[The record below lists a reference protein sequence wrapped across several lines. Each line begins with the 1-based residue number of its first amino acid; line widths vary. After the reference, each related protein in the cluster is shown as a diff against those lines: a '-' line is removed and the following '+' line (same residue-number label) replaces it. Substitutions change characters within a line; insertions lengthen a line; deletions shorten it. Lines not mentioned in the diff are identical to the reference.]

1 MYLMKIN
8 IYDLRYDEKITR
20 LKFFSLFAIARGIRL
35 LIVASALNQNDH
47 EETTSQMHETPL
59 KNALIMGASSGI
71 GYAMAERLAT
81 DPGIDTLV
89 LCSRRALSSPPLLS
103 LQSQLAAAGK
113 QCWLLDAD
121 ITDEASLSALTGR
134 LRKDLQVIDLI
145 INTAGLLHSKDLA
158 PEKAL
163 EHISLHAMQQVFAV
177 NAYGPILLAQSL
189 MPWLKA
195 RRPVVFASLSA
206 RVGSISDNRLGGWYS
221 YRASKAAQNQLLKTL
236 AIELA
241 RRNPE
246 AIVLALHPGTTDTG
260 LSRPFQANVAQEK
273 LFTPAFVAEQLLNQI
288 MQATVEDTGSFIA
301 WDGQRIAW

>member
-1 MYLMKIN
+1 MP
-8 IYDLRYDEKITR
+8 
-20 LKFFSLFAIARGIRL
+20 LFASAGDIRPL
-35 LIVASALNQNDH
+35 VVASVWYQNDH
-47 EETTSQMHETPL
+47 EETTSQMGGILL

-71 GYAMAERLAT
+71 GYAIAERLAA
-81 DPGIDTLV
+81 DSGIETLV
-89 LCSRRALSSPPLLS
+89 LCSRRALSSPPLRS
-103 LQSQLAAAGK
+103 LQSQCAAAGRA
-113 QCWLLDAD
+113 CLLLDVD
-121 ITDEASLSALTGR
+121 ITDGASLSALTER
-134 LRKDLQVIDLI
+134 LRKGLQVIDLI
-145 INTAGLLHSKDLA
+145 INTAGLLHSKDVA

-163 EHISLHAMQQVFAV
+163 EHMSLPSMQQVFAV
-177 NAYGPILLAQSL
+177 NAFGPILLAQAL

-206 RVGSISDNRLGGWYS
+206 RVGSIADNRLGGWYS

-260 LSRPFQANVAQEK
+260 LSRPFQTNVAQEK
-273 LFTPAFVAEQLLNQI
+273 LFTPAFVAEHLLRQI
-288 MQATVEDTGSFIA
+288 ALATIEDTGSFIA

>member
-1 MYLMKIN
+1 M
-8 IYDLRYDEKITR
+8 
-20 LKFFSLFAIARGIRL
+20 SLFAIARGVRL
-35 LIVASALNQNDH
+35 LVAASVLYQNDH
-47 EETTSQMHETPL
+47 EETTSQMRGILL

-71 GYAMAERLAT
+71 GYAMAERLAR
-81 DPGIDTLV
+81 DPGIETLV

-103 LQSQLAAAGK
+103 LQSQLAAAGRE
-113 QCWLLDAD
+113 CLLLEVD
-121 ITDEASLSALTGR
+121 ITDEASLSALTEH
-134 LRKDLQVIDLI
+134 LRKYMQVIDLI
-145 INTAGLLHSKDLA
+145 INTAGLLHSNEVA

-163 EHISLHAMQQVFAV
+163 EQMSLASMQQVFAV
-177 NAYGPILLAQSL
+177 NAFGPILLAQAL

-206 RVGSISDNRLGGWYS
+206 RVGSIADNRLGGWYS

-246 AIVLALHPGTTDTG
+246 AIVLALHPGTTDTD

-273 LFTPAFVAEQLLNQI
+273 LFTPAFVAEHLLRQM

>member
-1 MYLMKIN
+1 MREIS
-8 IYDLRYDEKITR
+8 
-20 LKFFSLFAIARGIRL
+20 F
-35 LIVASALNQNDH
+35 
-47 EETTSQMHETPL
+47 

-71 GYAMAERLAT
+71 GRAMAEHLAA
-81 DPGIDTLV
+81 DPGIEMLV
-89 LCSRRALSSPPLLS
+89 LCSRSAGSNAPLLS
-103 LQSQLAAAGK
+103 LQSQLVAAGK
-113 QCWLLDAD
+113 QCLLLDVD
-121 ITDEASLSALTGR
+121 ITDESSLLAMTNQ
-134 LRKDLQVIDLI
+134 LRKNLQVIDLI
-145 INTAGLLHSKDLA
+145 VNTVGFLHSKDVA

-163 EHISLHAMQQVFAV
+163 EHISLPSMQQVFAV
-177 NAYGPILLAQSL
+177 NAYGPILLAQAL

-206 RVGSISDNRLGGWYS
+206 RVGSITDNRLGGWYS

-260 LSRPFQANVAQEK
+260 LSRPFQANVNQEK
-273 LFTPAFVAEQLLNQI
+273 LFKPAFVAEHLLQQI
-288 MQATVEDTGSFIA
+288 TQARAEDTGSFIA

>member
-1 MYLMKIN
+1 M
-8 IYDLRYDEKITR
+8 
-20 LKFFSLFAIARGIRL
+20 SLFASAGDIRPL
-35 LIVASALNQNDH
+35 VVASVWYQNDH
-47 EETTSQMHETPL
+47 EETTSQMREIPL

-71 GYAMAERLAT
+71 GYAMAERLAR
-81 DPGIDTLV
+81 DPGIETLV

-103 LQSQLAAAGK
+103 LQSQLAAAGRE
-113 QCWLLDAD
+113 CLLLEVD
-121 ITDEASLSALTGR
+121 ITDEASLSALTEH

-145 INTAGLLHSKDLA
+145 INTAGLLHSNEVA

-163 EHISLHAMQQVFAV
+163 EQMSLASMQQVFAV
-177 NAYGPILLAQSL
+177 NAFGPILLAQAL

-195 RRPVVFASLSA
+195 RRPVVFVSLSA
-206 RVGSISDNRLGGWYS
+206 RVGSIADNRIGGWYS

-246 AIVLALHPGTTDTG
+246 AIVLALHPGTTDTD

-273 LFTPAFVAEQLLNQI
+273 LFTPAFVAEHLLRQM

>member
-1 MYLMKIN
+1 M
-8 IYDLRYDEKITR
+8 
-20 LKFFSLFAIARGIRL
+20 RGIL
-35 LIVASALNQNDH
+35 
-47 EETTSQMHETPL
+47 L

-71 GYAMAERLAT
+71 GYAMAERLAR
-81 DPGIDTLV
+81 DPGIETLV

-103 LQSQLAAAGK
+103 LQSQLAAAGRE
-113 QCWLLDAD
+113 CLLLEVD
-121 ITDEASLSALTGR
+121 ITDEASLSALTEH
-134 LRKDLQVIDLI
+134 LKKDLQVIDLI
-145 INTAGLLHSKDLA
+145 INTAGLLHSSEVA

-163 EHISLHAMQQVFAV
+163 EQMSLASMQQVFAV
-177 NAYGPILLAQSL
+177 NAFGPILLAQAL

-206 RVGSISDNRLGGWYS
+206 RVGSIADNRLGGWYS

-273 LFTPAFVAEQLLNQI
+273 LFTPAFVAEHLLQQM

>member
-1 MYLMKIN
+1 VP
-8 IYDLRYDEKITR
+8 
-20 LKFFSLFAIARGIRL
+20 LFAIARGIRL
-35 LIVASALNQNDH
+35 LVVASVPYQNDH
-47 EETTSQMHETPL
+47 EKTTSQMRKIPL

-81 DPGIDTLV
+81 DPDIEALV
-89 LCSRRALSSPPLLS
+89 LCSRRARSNPPLRS
-103 LQSQLAAAGK
+103 LQSQLAAAGRK
-113 QCWLLDAD
+113 CLLLDVD
-121 ITDEASLSALTGR
+121 ITDRASLSALTEH
-134 LRKDLQVIDLI
+134 LNKEAQVIDLI
-145 INTAGLLHSKDLA
+145 INTAGLLHSKDIA

-163 EHISLHAMQQVFAV
+163 EHVSLPAMQQVFAV
-177 NAYGPILLAQSL
+177 NAFGPILLAQAL

-221 YRASKAAQNQLLKTL
+221 YRASKAAQNQLLKTM

-260 LSRPFQANVAQEK
+260 LSRPFQTNVAQEK
-273 LFTPAFVAEQLLNQI
+273 LFTPAFAAEHLLQQI
-288 MQATVEDTGSFIA
+288 MQATKEDTGSFIA
-301 WDGQRIAW
+301 WDGQRIVW

>member
-1 MYLMKIN
+1 MREIS
-8 IYDLRYDEKITR
+8 
-20 LKFFSLFAIARGIRL
+20 F
-35 LIVASALNQNDH
+35 
-47 EETTSQMHETPL
+47 

-71 GYAMAERLAT
+71 GRAMAEHLAA
-81 DPGIDTLV
+81 DPGIEMLV
-89 LCSRRALSSPPLLS
+89 LCSRSAGSNASLLS
-103 LQSQLAAAGK
+103 LQSQLVAAGK
-113 QCWLLDAD
+113 QCLLLDVD
-121 ITDEASLSALTGR
+121 ITDESSLLAMTNQ
-134 LRKDLQVIDLI
+134 LRENLQVIDLI
-145 INTAGLLHSKDLA
+145 VNTVGLLHSKDVA

-163 EHISLHAMQQVFAV
+163 EHISLPSMQQVFAV
-177 NAYGPILLAQSL
+177 NAYGPILLAQAL

-246 AIVLALHPGTTDTG
+246 AIVLALHPGTTDTD
-260 LSRPFQANVAQEK
+260 LSRPFQANVTQEK
-273 LFTPAFVAEQLLNQI
+273 LFTPAFVAEHLLQQI
-288 MQATVEDTGSFIA
+288 TQARAEDTGSFIA

>member
-1 MYLMKIN
+1 V
-8 IYDLRYDEKITR
+8 
-20 LKFFSLFAIARGIRL
+20 SLFAIAGDIRL
-35 LIVASALNQNDH
+35 LVVASVLYQNDH
-47 EETTSQMHETPL
+47 EETTSQMRGIPL

-71 GYAMAERLAT
+71 GYAMAERLAR
-81 DPGIDTLV
+81 DPGIETLV

-103 LQSQLAAAGK
+103 LQSQLAAAGRE
-113 QCWLLDAD
+113 CLLLEVD
-121 ITDEASLSALTGR
+121 ITDEASLSALTEH
-134 LRKDLQVIDLI
+134 LTKDLQVIDLI
-145 INTAGLLHSKDLA
+145 INTAGLLHSSEVA

-163 EHISLHAMQQVFAV
+163 EQMSLASMQQVFAV
-177 NAYGPILLAQSL
+177 NAFGPILLAQAL

-206 RVGSISDNRLGGWYS
+206 RVGSIADNRLGGWYS

-246 AIVLALHPGTTDTG
+246 AIVLALHPGTTDTD

-273 LFTPAFVAEQLLNQI
+273 LFTPAFVAEHLLQQM